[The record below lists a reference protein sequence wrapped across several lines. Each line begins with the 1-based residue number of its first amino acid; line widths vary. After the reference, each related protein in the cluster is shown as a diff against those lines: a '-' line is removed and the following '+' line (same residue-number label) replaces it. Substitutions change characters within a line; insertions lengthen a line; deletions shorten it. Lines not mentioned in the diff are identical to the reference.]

1 MSAVFRSD
9 EIVSVIN
16 GGTYPYPLKFFP
28 HEVLPNHR
36 IFNYV
41 EVVNV
46 QPDGTIENFDVI
58 TETNVFEVRIL
69 VKYNQYLDLETE
81 DLATVENVILDLLEA
96 ADLGDK
102 QIVLESKQW
111 QRTTIQN
118 NLTNVH
124 GRQSIL
130 TVRIEE
136 VKSTSGLGNIGGEST
151 ITIGSLTDIAF
162 LDKPAEQETEI
173 NENVYDT
180 ARQRK
185 ALSPITDTHSF
196 LGEIEYTKTRIDEL
210 RTLKRAR
217 AVISGITYKRPGV
230 ADEVFTGKIVNISNG
245 APFNNIETIVFQ
257 IERLT

>member
-1 MSAVFRSD
+1 VQ
-9 EIVSVIN
+9 IIN
-16 GGTYPYPLKFFP
+16 GGTYPYPLQFFP

-46 QPDGTIENFDVI
+46 QPDGTIENADV
-58 TETNVFEVRIL
+58 TRETNIFEVRIL
-69 VKYNQYLDLETE
+69 VRYNQFLELETD
-81 DLATVENVILDLLEA
+81 DLANTEKEILTLLESA
-96 ADLGDK
+96 TLGDK
-102 QIVLESKQW
+102 KIVLESKQW
-111 QRTTIQN
+111 NRSEIRN
-118 NLTNVH
+118 NPNKVH
-124 GRQSIL
+124 GRQSVL

-151 ITIGSLTDIAF
+151 ITIGSLTDIPF
-162 LDKPAEQETEI
+162 LDKPAERETEI
-173 NENVYDT
+173 NENVYNT

-196 LGEIEYTKTRIDEL
+196 LGEIENTKTRIDEL

-230 ADEVFTGKIVNISNG
+230 ADEVFTGKVVEISNG